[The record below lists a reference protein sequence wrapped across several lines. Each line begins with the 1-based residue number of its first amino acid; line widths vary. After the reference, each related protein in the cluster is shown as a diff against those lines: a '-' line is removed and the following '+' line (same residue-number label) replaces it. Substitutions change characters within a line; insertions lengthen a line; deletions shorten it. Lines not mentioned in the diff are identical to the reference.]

1 MRGLLHAFRDHAGL
15 GHPWKGIWA
24 HPVLAAVGVGDCTVR
39 ELLLK
44 TSSPSFFIL
53 ISGPQGGSA
62 PPVSSPEDSRGT
74 GSVQISGQA
83 HDAIPPAVCTYGVFS
98 TPHDVAH
105 LLLYD
110 RSAT

>member
-1 MRGLLHAFRDHAGL
+1 MGAPGTGGGGCRGLHRTRA
-15 GHPWKGIWA
+15 
-24 HPVLAAVGVGDCTVR
+24 
-39 ELLLK
+39 
-44 TSSPSFFIL
+44 SPQDVFPQFFIL

-62 PPVSSPEDSRGT
+62 PPESSPEDSRGT
-74 GSVQISGQA
+74 SSVQISGQA

-98 TPHDVAH
+98 TPPDVAH